1 MKNSRKIVK
10 RSFFEI
16 RPSNSYGK
24 QKKFDFNQQDT
35 GCAVS
40 LLALTT
46 EYPTLVFRVNTR
58 GRSTTLQ
65 YSSTELKS
73 PRGSDEGANGPS
85 DGDRD
90 GGRV

>member
-1 MKNSRKIVK
+1 VEAAKNSTSI
-10 RSFFEI
+10 
-16 RPSNSYGK
+16 
-24 QKKFDFNQQDT
+24 DQQDM

-40 LLALTT
+40 LLALTI
-46 EYPTLVFRVNTR
+46 EYPALVFRVNTR

-85 DGDRD
+85 DGGRD
-90 GGRV
+90 GGRVRARAVCSLLRQLNKRA